1 MTLDSLKEHKTKRV
15 KGSVL
20 FTVLVVLMVLIVF
33 LVGTLGIA
41 TAANRRAQN
50 AFTSS
55 QAQYTARSVV
65 DGVVVAMQNVEDFK
79 KAIDA
84 LPDYDAADP
93 DKSKMIMDGSQVTLP
108 TDQHYGTV
116 QEVEVAR
123 QPSQYSFDET
133 KQLWTEVNVLKV
145 TATVRSGKEVS
156 SYSTYI
162 TSALEAKET
171 VIPPSGD
178 RVLSG
183 GTAAISTPSLS
194 VGANV
199 SMYGGAAVG
208 FDITKLLN
216 TTVDPYTYTFDPT
229 QVSSGNANDS
239 NVIEAPFSVYGSF
252 ELNGSDTTK
261 IIFPSVGTGMTI
273 WGDLGFQNGCV
284 FGSGNNS
291 LKTATA
297 VNYSEMPFVYVEGMM
312 KFYNNNAN
320 TCQMTGGDFPLMFVV
335 GGIEQSSSANYRIPG
350 DVYCL
355 DTGTTT
361 LRFNES
367 SILNAWT
374 GNLVNGTNNDLDYH
388 CGGYYSP
395 GSLSMEGTGTLTF
408 NGDVVIDGD
417 LTLKQSIVCNSDLIV
432 MGNIIKENDAHTLKV
447 NGTLYY
453 NTAEGALTGVDPDDV
468 DINDSADYT
477 TSACYTSNK
486 AVYDSLAAKYSGN
499 AAVWNGLRKNM
510 TNKTATSIAY
520 NVYPW
525 YMQKTWMLGLY
536 DDATVDIKAFSEYNT
551 VPRQFVDIATDVAKS
566 QYDSIKS
573 ACITSLP
580 DAFASVDPIII
591 DKPGT
596 YVPTVDHPYMTITKE
611 TLHHEDWGDWT
622 STNWTANTE
631 ADATTGYEIVI
642 DLANSELDEAWLV
655 IEDGVWFNNK
665 PFCIVMNDLDASGQY
680 MENKVLNILFTGD
693 SGADNQFQG
702 FFTKYYQQNFINKG
716 GNFYIPTGVACPV
729 AATELK
735 KPNIYI
741 YSDVFPYVE
750 NADGTVSMKA
760 GVDYASFTMATN
772 DTFFVSAY
780 AFAPGLQ
787 MNINKANNGSLTD
800 NVLYYNGSPVVNTS
814 TKANNC
820 GGVSVIGGLLLAES
834 SVGGAGKPT
843 VIYYPSDPTIIPG
856 SAGIVQDNKLQWFE
870 EYQQNSYDAY

>member
-108 TDQHYGTV
+108 TDQNYGTV

-216 TTVDPYTYTFDPT
+216 TAVDPYTYTFDPT

-297 VNYSEMPFVYVEGMM
+297 VNYSEMPFVYVEGKM

-335 GGIEQSSSANYRIPG
+335 GGIE
-350 DVYCL
+350 
-355 DTGTTT
+355 
-361 LRFNES
+361 
-367 SILNAWT
+367 
-374 GNLVNGTNNDLDYH
+374 
-388 CGGYYSP
+388 
-395 GSLSMEGTGTLTF
+395 
-408 NGDVVIDGD
+408 
-417 LTLKQSIVCNSDLIV
+417 
-432 MGNIIKENDAHTLKV
+432 
-447 NGTLYY
+447 
-453 NTAEGALTGVDPDDV
+453 
-468 DINDSADYT
+468 
-477 TSACYTSNK
+477 
-486 AVYDSLAAKYSGN
+486 
-499 AAVWNGLRKNM
+499 
-510 TNKTATSIAY
+510 
-520 NVYPW
+520 
-525 YMQKTWMLGLY
+525 
-536 DDATVDIKAFSEYNT
+536 
-551 VPRQFVDIATDVAKS
+551 
-566 QYDSIKS
+566 
-573 ACITSLP
+573 
-580 DAFASVDPIII
+580 
-591 DKPGT
+591 
-596 YVPTVDHPYMTITKE
+596 
-611 TLHHEDWGDWT
+611 
-622 STNWTANTE
+622 
-631 ADATTGYEIVI
+631 
-642 DLANSELDEAWLV
+642 
-655 IEDGVWFNNK
+655 
-665 PFCIVMNDLDASGQY
+665 
-680 MENKVLNILFTGD
+680 
-693 SGADNQFQG
+693 
-702 FFTKYYQQNFINKG
+702 
-716 GNFYIPTGVACPV
+716 
-729 AATELK
+729 
-735 KPNIYI
+735 
-741 YSDVFPYVE
+741 
-750 NADGTVSMKA
+750 
-760 GVDYASFTMATN
+760 
-772 DTFFVSAY
+772 
-780 AFAPGLQ
+780 
-787 MNINKANNGSLTD
+787 
-800 NVLYYNGSPVVNTS
+800 
-814 TKANNC
+814 
-820 GGVSVIGGLLLAES
+820 
-834 SVGGAGKPT
+834 
-843 VIYYPSDPTIIPG
+843 
-856 SAGIVQDNKLQWFE
+856 
-870 EYQQNSYDAY
+870 